1 MMGSAWRSAILD
13 RLMHR
18 CAMLEFEGKSYRL
31 KEIAPRIAI
40 TPGKPEVAQGKV
52 QDFPGNRSRTRCG
65 WLICARLWPMCAAKR
80 CVKGLLK
87 RVQFGRIKGLPECQ
101 NCS

>member
-18 CAMLEFEGKSYRL
+18 CAML
-31 KEIAPRIAI
+31 EIAPRIAI

-65 WLICARLWPMCAAKR
+65 WLIRARLWPMCAAKR